1 MVRLTCAYL
10 YRHTHNIHTNI
21 HTHTVMEPGNCT
33 ADVAASDSADELN
46 NYDSAGLE
54 IVGDSL

>member
-1 MVRLTCAYL
+1 
-10 YRHTHNIHTNI
+10 
-21 HTHTVMEPGNCT
+21 MEPGNCPADVA

-46 NYDSAGLE
+46 NYDSAGWE